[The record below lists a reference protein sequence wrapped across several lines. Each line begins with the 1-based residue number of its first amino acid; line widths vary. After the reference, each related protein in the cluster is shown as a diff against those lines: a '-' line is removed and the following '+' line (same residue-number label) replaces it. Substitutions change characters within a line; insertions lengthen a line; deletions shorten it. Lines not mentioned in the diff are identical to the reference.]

1 MLIEKLLMNYNTD
14 VRPVENASQVLE
26 VTVGVQPYRLL
37 RVVRLAYFC
46 YFQMHFLQSVNR
58 TIYAKE
64 YLSAFTYEP

>member
-1 MLIEKLLMNYNTD
+1 MIRVLSGSECNSFERMLIEKLLMNYNTD

-46 YFQMHFLQSVNR
+46 YFQMHFFSER
-58 TIYAKE
+58 K
-64 YLSAFTYEP
+64 